1 MSQNSR
7 VGTGVEKFRGAGL
20 DLLLLFFVCAVISGW
35 MYTRAWPAETR
46 TLRAQFVEA
55 QIVSGGGLLPRA
67 GMLSAR
73 RAGEPHGAREVLARA
88 RVIDP
93 KAGDAIERLLFFAV
107 VGGGVGAAALYPMV
121 RGWRGRGRGKDRH
134 LTGGR
139 ITSSF
144 RLRAR
149 LGAERAGDQ
158 LLGRWPRKKQIK
170 LGEISLPVKL
180 ETRHILITGT
190 TRSGKSTAIRAL
202 LRMIRERGE
211 RAIVTD
217 IKGDLMSALFVQGD
231 KLLSA
236 FDLRGERWSPAAEVA
251 GPWDADAFAESA
263 AVAGDERDK
272 SWTRR
277 TQTLIAA
284 VFSRLLERG
293 EATNERL
300 LYYLTR
306 APLDELSAL
315 VSETE
320 ASVFFGMAREFTDS
334 VRGGCGEALRAYKYL
349 HPQAGIDAFSIRKF
363 VRDETRQGWL
373 WLPYSAD
380 QSTALRPLLATW
392 IGAVISAALSMT
404 PDESRR
410 LWLVTDELSS
420 LGRVSNFIDGL
431 ARGAGFGLCS
441 VAGIQSVSQL
451 RLDYGLDGSDVLL
464 GCYGTHLV
472 LRTPD
477 EKTAK
482 HMSGTLGGA
491 VVEREEESRGDKG
504 STVSTHRDP
513 NYALVHW
520 SEIQTLPDLV
530 GYLKLVGDYPVARVK
545 IPRTKTVERI
555 KPFIPRQESKA

>member
-1 MSQNSR
+1 MKNIAPENWYRNSQFLFWLFVVACAAATYAGAQFFARAWPPTERNFLWGVARARAVEWIPHFGPKEKIR
-7 VGTGVEKFRGAGL
+7 VGTKNVPAGEL
-20 DLLLLFFVCAVISGW
+20 VA
-35 MYTRAWPAETR
+35 RA
-46 TLRAQFVEA
+46 RAQPEVWHASERIIFHSLLTGA
-55 QIVSGGGLLPRA
+55 GGGLA
-67 GMLSAR
+67 A
-73 RAGEPHGAREVLARA
+73 
-88 RVIDP
+88 
-93 KAGDAIERLLFFAV
+93 LLAV
-107 VGGGVGAAALYPMV
+107 VIFT
-121 RGWRGRGRGKDRH
+121 RGERGGKDRR
-134 LTGGR
+134 LVGGQL
-139 ITSSF
+139 TSSF

-149 LGAERAGDQ
+149 LGAERARDQ
-158 LLGRWPRKKQIK
+158 LLGRWPRKKQIR
-170 LGEISLPVKL
+170 LGEIPLPVKL

-211 RAIVTD
+211 RAVVTD
-217 IKGDLMSALFVQGD
+217 LKGDLMSALFSEGD
-231 KLLSA
+231 VLLNP
-236 FDLRGERWSPAAEVA
+236 FNLQGERWSPGAEVA
-251 GPWDADAFAESA
+251 GPWDADAFAES
-263 AVAGDERDK
+263 VAQSGNERDK

-306 APLDELSAL
+306 APLDDLAAL
-315 VSETE
+315 VAETE

-363 VRDETRQGWL
+363 VRDETRRGWL
-373 WLPYSAD
+373 WLPYAAD
-380 QSTALRPLLATW
+380 QAAALRPLLATW

-420 LGRVSNFIDGL
+420 LGRVSNFIDAL
-431 ARGAGFGLCS
+431 TKGAGFGLCS

-451 RLDYGLDGSDVLL
+451 RLDYGLDGADVML

-482 HMSGTLGGA
+482 HMAGVLGGA
-491 VVEREEESRGDKG
+491 VVERKEESRGDKG
-504 STVSTHRDP
+504 STVSTRRDS
-513 NYALVHW
+513 NCALVHW
-520 SEIQTLPDLV
+520 GEIQTLPDLV
-530 GYLKLVGDYPVARVK
+530 GYLKVVGNYPVARVK
-545 IPRTKTVERI
+545 IPRTKTIERI